1 MRKEEFI
8 SLGIDEKLAE
18 KAAEESKKELSNYVP
33 KARFNEVNDSKK
45 QLETT
50 VNDYKN
56 QLDYLKASAGDNEAL
71 REQITQ
77 LQAQNQK
84 KDEEYQE
91 KLKDMQ
97 LTNAIKLSIGAVAQ
111 DSDLVAGL
119 IDKTKLILGDDG
131 KVTGL
136 DEQLKS
142 LKETKAFLFKQ
153 EEKPIGNKGFFPLG
167 PKGSEAGGQEGRMT
181 MKEASAA
188 KLNMNQEG
196 KGE

>member
-1 MRKEEFI
+1 MIIMRKEEFI

-56 QLDYLKASAGDNEAL
+56 QLDDLKASAGDNEAL

-84 KDEEYQE
+84 KDEE
-91 KLKDMQ
+91 
-97 LTNAIKLSIGAVAQ
+97 
-111 DSDLVAGL
+111 
-119 IDKTKLILGDDG
+119 
-131 KVTGL
+131 
-136 DEQLKS
+136 
-142 LKETKAFLFKQ
+142 
-153 EEKPIGNKGFFPLG
+153 
-167 PKGSEAGGQEGRMT
+167 
-181 MKEASAA
+181 
-188 KLNMNQEG
+188 
-196 KGE
+196 